1 MTEIEIKLLK
11 DPYEDLKRENKKLI
25 EENKNLRNRLYDLL
39 EKLEEFE
46 TTF

>member
-11 DPYEDLKRENKKLI
+11 DLYEDLKCENKKII

-46 TTF
+46 

>member
-11 DPYEDLKRENKKLI
+11 DLYEDLKRENKKLI

-46 TTF
+46 

>member
-11 DPYEDLKRENKKLI
+11 DLYEDLKRENKKLI
-25 EENKNLRNRLYDLL
+25 EENKNLRNRLYGLL

-46 TTF
+46 

>member
-11 DPYEDLKRENKKLI
+11 DLYEDLKRENNKLI

-46 TTF
+46 